1 MDELPD
7 FGPPDPGDASV
18 QEQLVKAARDLWCMT
33 EETGEDYI
41 VLIDRRR
48 MPAKVAADSNGRFG
62 VSWTDEDGNVVEHRE
77 HFENPREACFHAFQG
92 PH

>member
-7 FGPPDPGDASV
+7 FRPPDAGGASV
-18 QEQLVKAARDLWCMT
+18 GEQLVKAARDLWCMT
-33 EETGEDYI
+33 EETGDDHI

-48 MPAKVAADSNGRFG
+48 QPARVELAPDGGFR
-62 VSWTDEDGNVVEHRE
+62 VSWTEPDGSQTRFPRS
-77 HFENPREACFHAFQG
+77 FENPREACFHAFQG

>member
-7 FGPPDPGDASV
+7 FSPPDPGDASV

-48 MPAKVAADSNGRFG
+48 MPAKVAASGGGFR
-62 VSWTDEDGNVVEHRE
+62 VSWTDEEGNVVVHSRV
-77 HFENPREACFHAFQG
+77 FENPREACFHAFQG